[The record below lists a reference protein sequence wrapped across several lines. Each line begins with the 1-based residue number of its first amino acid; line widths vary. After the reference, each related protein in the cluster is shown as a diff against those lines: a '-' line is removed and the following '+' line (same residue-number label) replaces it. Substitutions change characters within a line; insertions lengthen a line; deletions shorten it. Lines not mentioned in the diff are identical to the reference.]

1 MAEIITL
8 ILFVGLLTGIL
19 IYCLLELPLAL
30 HYLRYR
36 KNRNTEK
43 PILSANS
50 TYPIVTVQLPVFN
63 EKYVVERL
71 IEQVCKFDY
80 PKDKLEIQVLD
91 DSTDETLDI
100 SKNKVA
106 EYQAKG
112 FDIKVLH
119 RTDRTGFK
127 AGALQKGM
135 QQCRGEFIAI
145 FDADFLPEPD
155 FLKLTL
161 PHFEDEKIGVVQT
174 RWGHLNKDYSILTR
188 IQAFFLDAHFTVEQA
203 GRFSQGYFMN
213 FNGTAGIWRK
223 ATIIDAGGW
232 QADTLTEDLD
242 LSYRAQMRGWQF
254 EYLDTVYSP
263 AELPADMPSFKSQQF
278 RWIKGGAETA
288 RKILPQI
295 VKSDLPFSVKKNA
308 FIHLLSSSV
317 YLLVFSL
324 VIISLPML
332 WFKNTF
338 ISMEYNQFGM
348 PFLFSTIAIIFFF
361 YAANKDNFKEKGGF
375 SNYILILPL
384 FLITTMGLS
393 LHNAL
398 AALRGLLKEKTPFI
412 RTPKM
417 NILDK
422 KDSFKKKKYI
432 SRKIDKITILE
443 GLLTLYFLGG
453 LYLAFIKNDFSLF
466 PLHLMAFLGF
476 GIVFFFSVKH
486 AKS

>member
-8 ILFVGLLTGIL
+8 ILFVALLTGIL
-19 IYCLLELPLAL
+19 IYCLLELPLAF

-36 KNRNTEK
+36 KNRITQHS
-43 PILSANS
+43 PIDEENC
-50 TYPIVTVQLPVFN
+50 PPVTIQLPIFN

-71 IEQVCKFDY
+71 IDKICLFNY

-91 DSTDETLDI
+91 DSTDETLQI
-100 SKNKVA
+100 SENKVA
-106 EYQAKG
+106 EYQAQG
-112 FDIKVLH
+112 FDIKVIH
-119 RTDRTGFK
+119 RTDRTGYK
-127 AGALQKGM
+127 AGALQNGM

-145 FDADFLPEPD
+145 FDADFLPNPD
-155 FLKLTL
+155 FLLLTL
-161 PHFEDEKIGVVQT
+161 PHFQNEKIGVVQT
-174 RWGHLNKDYSILTR
+174 RWGHLNKDYSLLTR
-188 IQAFFLDAHFTVEQA
+188 VQAFFLDAHFTVEQA
-203 GRFSQGYFMN
+203 GRFSRGYFMN

-223 ATIIDAGGW
+223 DTIIDAGGW

-254 EYLDTVYSP
+254 AYLETVHSP

-295 VKSDLPFSVKKNA
+295 VKTDLPFSVKKNA

-317 YLLVFSL
+317 YLLVFAL
-324 VIISLPML
+324 VIVSLPML

-338 ISMEYNQFGM
+338 IPIEYNKFGI
-348 PFLFSTIAIIFFF
+348 PYLISTIAIIFYF
-361 YAANKDNFKEKGGF
+361 YAANKDNFNQKGGF
-375 SNYILILPL
+375 SNYLVMLPI

-398 AALRGLLKEKTPFI
+398 AALRGLLQEKTPFI

-417 NILDK
+417 NIINKQDN
-422 KDSFKKKKYI
+422 FKKKNYL

-443 GLLTLYFLGG
+443 GLLTLYFLAGM
-453 LYLAFIKNDFSLF
+453 YLAFIKDDFSLF

-476 GIVFFFSVKH
+476 GFVFFFSVKH
-486 AKS
+486 AKV

>member
-8 ILFVGLLTGIL
+8 ILFVALLTGIL
-19 IYCLLELPLAL
+19 IYCLLELPLAF

-36 KNRNTEK
+36 KNRITQHSLIDEENC
-43 PILSANS
+43 P
-50 TYPIVTVQLPVFN
+50 PVTIQLPVFN

-71 IEQVCKFDY
+71 IDKICLFNY

-91 DSTDETLDI
+91 DSTDETLQI
-100 SKNKVA
+100 SENKVA
-106 EYQAKG
+106 EYRALG
-112 FDIKVLH
+112 FDIKVIH
-119 RTDRTGFK
+119 RTDRTGYK
-127 AGALQKGM
+127 AGALQNGM

-145 FDADFLPEPD
+145 FDADFLPNPD
-155 FLKLTL
+155 FLLLTL
-161 PHFEDEKIGVVQT
+161 PHFQNEKIGVVQT
-174 RWGHLNKDYSILTR
+174 RWGHLNKDYSLLTR
-188 IQAFFLDAHFTVEQA
+188 VQAFFLDAHFTVEQA
-203 GRFSQGYFMN
+203 GRFSRGYFMN

-223 ATIIDAGGW
+223 DTIIDAGGW

-254 EYLDTVYSP
+254 AYLETVHSP

-295 VKSDLPFSVKKNA
+295 VKTDLPFSVKKNA

-317 YLLVFSL
+317 YLLVFAL
-324 VIISLPML
+324 VIVSLPML

-338 ISMEYNQFGM
+338 IPIEYNKFGI
-348 PFLFSTIAIIFFF
+348 PYLISTIAIIFYF
-361 YAANKDNFKEKGGF
+361 YAANKDNFNQKGGF
-375 SNYILILPL
+375 SNYLLMLPI

-398 AALRGLLKEKTPFI
+398 AALRGLLQEKTPFI

-417 NILDK
+417 NIINKQDN
-422 KDSFKKKKYI
+422 FKKKNYL

-443 GLLTLYFLGG
+443 GLLTLYFLAGM
-453 LYLAFIKNDFSLF
+453 YLAFIKDDFSLF

-476 GIVFFFSVKH
+476 GFVFFFSVKH
-486 AKS
+486 AKV

>member
-8 ILFVGLLTGIL
+8 ILFGGLLTGIL
-19 IYCLLELPLAL
+19 IYCLLELPLAF

-36 KNRNTEK
+36 KNRESDQVV
-43 PILSANS
+43 LAEED
-50 TYPIVTVQLPVFN
+50 YPVVTVQLPVFN
-63 EKYVVERL
+63 EQYVVERL
-71 IEQVCKFDY
+71 IDQVCKFNY
-80 PKDKLEIQVLD
+80 PKEKLEIQVLD

-106 EYQAKG
+106 EYKALG
-112 FDIKVLH
+112 FDIKVIH
-119 RTDRTGFK
+119 RTDRTGYK
-127 AGALQKGM
+127 AGALQNGM
-135 QQCRGEFIAI
+135 NECRGEFIAI
-145 FDADFLPEPD
+145 FDADFLPDPD
-155 FLKLTL
+155 FLLLTV
-161 PHFEDEKIGVVQT
+161 PYFQNEKIGIVQT
-174 RWGHLNKDYSILTR
+174 RWGHLNKDYSLLTR
-188 IQAFFLDAHFTVEQA
+188 VQAFFLDAHFTVEQA
-203 GRFSQGYFMN
+203 GRFSRGYFMN

-223 ATIIDAGGW
+223 STILDAGGW

-242 LSYRAQMRGWQF
+242 LSYRAQMKGWKF
-254 EYLDTVYSP
+254 KYLDTVYSP

-295 VKSDLPFSVKKNA
+295 ADSNLPFSVKKNA

-317 YLLVFSL
+317 YVLVFSL

-338 ISMEYNQFGM
+338 ISMEYNKFGM
-348 PFLFSTIAIIFFF
+348 PYLLSTIAIIYFF
-361 YAANKDNFKEKGGF
+361 YAANKENFKEKGGF
-375 SNYILILPL
+375 TNYVIMLPI

-398 AALRGLLKEKTPFI
+398 AAIRGLMRERTPFI

-417 NILDK
+417 NILSK
-422 KDSFKKKKYI
+422 KDSFQKKKYL
-432 SRKIDKITILE
+432 SRKIDKITIFE
-443 GLLTLYFLGG
+443 GLLTLYFLAGM
-453 LYLAFIKNDFSLF
+453 YLAFVKNDFSLF
-466 PLHLMAFLGF
+466 PLHLMAFMGF
-476 GIVFFFSVKH
+476 GLVFFFSVKH